1 MISDKNLRNFKKTK
15 FSPFLKRKDMDE
27 KYEKIKDKPGSM
39 V

>member
-15 FSPFLKRKDMDE
+15 FSPFLKRKEYDE
-27 KYEKIKDKPGSM
+27 KCEKIKEKRGSM